1 MALGIIGTFIIL
13 LSMLVYCVAIY
24 EIEIPDEPMTESE
37 KRCSKIKLAIAS
49 QNKGESD
56 DQPKKRSN

>member
-1 MALGIIGTFIIL
+1 MMALGIIGTFIIL

-37 KRCSKIKLAIAS
+37 KRCSRIKLAIADAEW
-49 QNKGESD
+49 KL
-56 DQPKKRSN
+56 KREMGGV